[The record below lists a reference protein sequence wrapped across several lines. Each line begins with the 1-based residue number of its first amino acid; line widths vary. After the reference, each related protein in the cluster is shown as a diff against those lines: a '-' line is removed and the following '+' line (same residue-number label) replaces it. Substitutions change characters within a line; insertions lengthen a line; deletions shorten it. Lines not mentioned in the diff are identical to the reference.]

1 MAGLKL
7 EYTVLRIF
15 LLGQNV
21 RFWLFCHFLLVGC
34 HSAARVPS
42 RAPSPPIEKKVT
54 NGSARVGISDEWPVE
69 PTDHWII
76 PVQSRSEYK
85 VSLTHPPPWM
95 GPDGT
100 CWMRERPARPPKEGF
115 PSFVGGR
122 YPT

>member
-1 MAGLKL
+1 M
-7 EYTVLRIF
+7 V
-15 LLGQNV
+15 
-21 RFWLFCHFLLVGC
+21 
-34 HSAARVPS
+34 
-42 RAPSPPIEKKVT
+42 SP
-54 NGSARVGISDEWPVE
+54 R

-115 PSFVGGR
+115 PSFVWDGATTLHRQGPLVSIKQRPPSLFIKKEEKGGG
-122 YPT
+122 